1 MAACDADAV
10 VEWRRVRVIHA
21 DRTTRQDNHEK
32 WTRRTPRRRGSLGA
46 VVAIWAKLR
55 DRARVRLY
63 LIHWV
68 MRSRCA
74 LWGVRVVMRIR
85 ISAFLPRIVWEIVAR
100 ATDISRPLT
109 ATALRAPYTP
119 ATPHTGSR

>member
-32 WTRRTPRRRGSLGA
+32 WTRRMPRRRGSLGA
-46 VVAIWAKLR
+46 VSRSGRNFVI
-55 DRARVRLY
+55 VY

-68 MRSRCA
+68 MRSRCGA
-74 LWGVRVVMRIR
+74 CASSCA
-85 ISAFLPRIVWEIVAR
+85 SA
-100 ATDISRPLT
+100 
-109 ATALRAPYTP
+109 
-119 ATPHTGSR
+119 